1 MGRWPWISLL
11 LGALAVVNPLG
22 LEVIH
27 AAFLSGE
34 SLSRGIWQPI
44 VAVAVAI
51 FLTLVVVEWWVR
63 KRRAERRGA

>member
-11 LGALAVVNPLG
+11 LGALAAVNPLG
-22 LEVIH
+22 LAVIH

-44 VAVAVAI
+44 VAVAAAI
-51 FLTLVVVEWWVR
+51 LLALVVVEWWVR